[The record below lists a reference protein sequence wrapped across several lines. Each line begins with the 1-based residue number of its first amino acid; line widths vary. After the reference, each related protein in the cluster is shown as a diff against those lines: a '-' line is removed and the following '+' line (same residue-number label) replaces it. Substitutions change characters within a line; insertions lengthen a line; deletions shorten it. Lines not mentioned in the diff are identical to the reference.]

1 MEEVKTRR
9 KRRYI
14 VRNLI
19 RRYFQFR
26 NSIFSRVLL
35 VIGLLSVFLLISYQ
49 IIFRTVNES
58 YIKTA
63 IYQNGNNIGSL
74 VEGALYHSM
83 LANDKMELQ
92 NTLDVIN
99 KLSGIDGVIMYDRD
113 DNLAYSSLSS
123 QDEIH
128 IQPDCKKCHLSIDSL
143 FPGQGHSY
151 RIIRVNNDC
160 EMNLTHSNYSQL
172 MIRTPIMNQPSCYS
186 STACHAHKPDEAILG
201 SLLIK
206 MPLNDMEDAIS
217 KASNLFTLLA
227 VLITIIIASSLV
239 LFTTKKIKI
248 PLKGIIDASK
258 AIATGDNTVRIN
270 VKPDQ
275 LDDIRTLSK
284 AFNHMMDNL
293 EAANTE
299 LQNWSKQ
306 LEYKVLRKTEE
317 LGEIQ
322 NELINIE
329 RKASLGK
336 LSSSVA
342 HELNNPLSGIL
353 VYAKLVNKKI
363 RNMDIDPELAKP
375 LLSHIKLIEDETKRC
390 GDIVK
395 GLLDFSRSDQENFEP
410 RHLHELLM
418 ETQGLVQHTISLSNV
433 VFKQEYKAESD
444 LISCSPNQIKQVF
457 VALLVNSSEAV
468 TDNGEIYL
476 RTYTPDDNTIIAEV
490 TDNGSGIAE
499 EDIPHIFEPFF
510 TTKRLGNGVGLGL
523 AIVHGIVQS
532 HLGSIEVTSSR
543 GKGTTISIKLPLK
556 KEEN

>member
-1 MEEVKTRR
+1 MASAKATH

-14 VRNLI
+14 VRNI
-19 RRYFQFR
+19 IKRYFQFR
-26 NSIFSRVLL
+26 NSVYSRVLL

-49 IIFRTVNES
+49 IIFRTVNET

-99 KLSGIDGVIMYDRD
+99 KLSGIDGVIMYDKN
-113 DNLAYSSLSS
+113 DNMAYSSLSS

-128 IQPDCKKCHLSIDSL
+128 IQPNCKECHTSIDSL

-160 EMNLTHSNYSQL
+160 EMNLTHSNYTQL
-172 MIRTPIMNQPSCYS
+172 MIRTPIMNQPSCYT
-186 STACHAHKPDEAILG
+186 STACHAHQPGEAVLG

-206 MPLNDMEDAIS
+206 MPLNDIEDAIREG
-217 KASNLFTLLA
+217 SNLFTLLA

-239 LFTTKKIKI
+239 LFTTKKIKT

-258 AIATGDNTVRIN
+258 AIATGDNTVRIQ

-275 LDDIRTLSK
+275 LDDIRTLSR

-306 LEYKVLRKTEE
+306 LEYKVLKKTEE

-353 VYAKLVNKKI
+353 VYAKLINKKI
-363 RNMDIDPELAKP
+363 RNLDIDPEIARP
-375 LLSHIKLIEDETKRC
+375 LISHIKLIEDETKRC

-395 GLLDFSRSDQENFEP
+395 GLLDFSRSDQENNEP
-410 RHLHELLM
+410 RHLHEILR
-418 ETQGLVQHTISLSNV
+418 ETSNLVSHTISLSNV
-433 VFKQEYKAESD
+433 IFKQEFKADQD
-444 LISCSPNQIKQVF
+444 LISCNPNQVKQVF

-468 TDNGEIYL
+468 SENGEIWL
-476 RTYTPDDNTIIAEV
+476 RTYNPDKDHIIAEV

-532 HLGSIEVTSSR
+532 HTGSIEVNSSK